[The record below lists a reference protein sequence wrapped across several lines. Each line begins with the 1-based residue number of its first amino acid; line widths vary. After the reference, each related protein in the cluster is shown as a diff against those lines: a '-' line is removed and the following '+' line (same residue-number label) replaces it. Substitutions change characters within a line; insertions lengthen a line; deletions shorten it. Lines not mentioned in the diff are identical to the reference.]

1 MASSIEFELRAPY
14 NEKVYLIG
22 DFVEEPVE
30 MKKGEDGYYRV
41 QVELE
46 DGEHRYKFKVQ
57 SKSHFLDENAWVE
70 VIDPRATMID
80 SGAQMAVARVK
91 DGERIL
97 DTYVWKHDDAELPS
111 QDQLVIYEM
120 LVQDF
125 ARPDEEKGS
134 FQSVIDQLDYLQDL
148 GINAIEI
155 MPVQA
160 CPMEIGWGYN
170 CRHYFA
176 LRPAYGCPEDFK
188 QLVDE
193 CHSRGMQIILDMVL
207 NHSESEAPLTQID
220 FDYWYRREAK
230 DPDNSW
236 GPEFDYDHYD
246 ENYDCHPAREYMRDM
261 VAFWVAEYHLDGLR
275 FDAVKQIENTNF
287 LDWITDEA
295 GLAAKPGVCYSI
307 AENIPEDP
315 SLTGFNRPFDSCWRV
330 SFHYN
335 ILDLLTK
342 PSHDIEIVRELVDP
356 IKQGFESNTNVI
368 NYTTS
373 HDQDHLMADLGNAQ
387 IFDEAAFKRAK
398 LAGVLVMT
406 ALGIPM
412 MWMGEEFGVAN
423 EKSLDPAPLDWS
435 LLENENNNG
444 LLQYYQG
451 LIRLR
456 RENGALRSDNISFF
470 HENATDGVIGYIRW
484 DDIGPQVAVIV
495 NCSDNYLAD
504 YEIPNLPENGTWH
517 EWMSDYDVQVEGGS
531 AMMTLPEYEA
541 KVLVWG

>member
-1 MASSIEFELRAPY
+1 MASPIEFELRAPY
-14 NEKVYLIG
+14 NEKAFLLG
-22 DFVEEPVE
+22 DFADEPIE
-30 MKKGEDGYYRV
+30 MQKDENGYYRTKV
-41 QVELE
+41 SLE

-80 SGAQMAVARVK
+80 AEAQMAMIRVK

-97 DTYVWKHDDAELPS
+97 DTYEWKNDMAELPT

-125 ARPDEEKGS
+125 AKPGEEKGN

-155 MPVQA
+155 MPVQS

-176 LRPAYGCPEDFK
+176 LRSAYGRPEDFK
-188 QLVDE
+188 QLIDE
-193 CHSRGMQIILDMVL
+193 CHGRGMQVILDVVL
-207 NHSESEAPLTQID
+207 NHSEAEAPLTQID

-261 VAFWVAEYHLDGLR
+261 VAFWVSEYHLDGLR
-275 FDAVKQIENTNF
+275 FDAVKQIQNTDF

-295 GLAAKPGVCYSI
+295 GLAAQPGTIYSI
-307 AENIPEDP
+307 AEHIPEDP

-342 PSHDIEIVRELVDP
+342 PSHDIEIVKHLVDP
-356 IKQGFESNTNVI
+356 IDQGFESNTNVI

-373 HDQDHLMADLGNAQ
+373 HDQDHLMADLGNTQ
-387 IFDEAAFKRAK
+387 IFGEAAFKRAK
-398 LAGVLVMT
+398 LAGALVMT

-412 MWMGEEFGVAN
+412 IWMGEELGVPN
-423 EKSLDPAPLDWS
+423 EKSLDPAPIDWS
-435 LLENENNNG
+435 LLDNEDNNG

-451 LIRLR
+451 LINLR

-470 HENATDGVIGYIRW
+470 HENPTDGVIGFIRW
-484 DDIGPQVAVIV
+484 DNMGPQVAVVV
-495 NCSDNYLAD
+495 NCSENYLAD
-504 YEIPNLPENGTWH
+504 YEVPNLPEDGTWH
-517 EWMSDYDVQVEGGS
+517 EWTRNYDVQVEGGT
-531 AMMTLPEYEA
+531 AVMTLPEYEA
-541 KVLVWG
+541 HVLVWG

>member
-1 MASSIEFELRAPY
+1 MASSIKFELHAPY

-22 DFVEEPVE
+22 NVVEEPVE
-30 MKKGEDGYYRV
+30 MTKDDDGYYRT
-41 QVELE
+41 ELDLE
-46 DGEHRYKFKVQ
+46 DGEHLYKFKVQ

-70 VIDPRATMID
+70 VIDPRATIID
-80 SGAQMAVARVK
+80 AEAQMAVARVK

-97 DTYVWKHDDAELPS
+97 DTYQWKHDTAEMPA

-125 ARPDEEKGS
+125 AKPGEETGN

-148 GINAIEI
+148 GVNAIEI
-155 MPVQA
+155 MPVQS

-176 LRPAYGCPEDFK
+176 LRDSYGRPEDFK
-188 QLVDE
+188 RLIDE
-193 CHSRGMQIILDMVL
+193 CHGRGIQVILDMVL
-207 NHSESEAPLTQID
+207 NHSEAEAPLTQID

-246 ENYDCHPAREYMRDM
+246 ENYKIHPAREYMRDM
-261 VAFWVAEYHLDGLR
+261 VAFWVSEYHLDGLR
-275 FDAVKQIENTNF
+275 FDAVKQIQNTDF

-295 GLAAKPGVCYSI
+295 GLAAKPGFCYSI
-307 AENIPEDP
+307 AEHIPEDP
-315 SLTGFNRPFDSCWRV
+315 SLTGINRPFDSCWRV

-342 PSHDIEIVRELVDP
+342 PGYDIKIVKELVDP
-356 IKQGFESNTNVI
+356 IEQGFESNTNVI

-373 HDQDHLMADLGNAQ
+373 HDQDHLMADLGNTQ
-387 IFDEAAFKRAK
+387 IFGDVAFKRAK
-398 LAGVLVMT
+398 LAGALVMT

-412 MWMGEEFGVAN
+412 IWMGEEFGVAN
-423 EKSLDPAPLDWS
+423 EKSLDPKPLDWS
-435 LLENENNNG
+435 LLDNDDNNG

-456 RENGALRSDNISFF
+456 SENGALRSDNISFF
-470 HENATDGVIGYIRW
+470 HENEKDGVIGYIRW
-484 DDIGPQVAVIV
+484 DNIGPQVAVIV
-495 NCSDNYLAD
+495 NCSDNFLAD
-504 YEIPNLPENGTWH
+504 YSVPNLPEDGTWH
-517 EWMSDYDVQVEGGS
+517 EWTSNYDVQVEGGT
-531 AMMTLPEYEA
+531 ATMTLPEYEA
-541 KVLVWG
+541 KVLVWS

>member
-193 CHSRGMQIILDMVL
+193 CHARGMQIILDMVL

-261 VAFWVAEYHLDGLR
+261 VAFWVSEYHLDGLR

-307 AENIPEDP
+307 AEHIPEDP

-342 PSHDIEIVRELVDP
+342 PSHNIEIVRELVDP

-373 HDQDHLMADLGNAQ
+373 HDQDHLMADLGNTQ
-387 IFDEAAFKRAK
+387 IFGEVAFKRAK